1 MAEANKAK
9 LQPIPIAE
17 WIIGALGA
25 LLTIA
30 AIAYLVNEGWRG
42 DQRPPEITV
51 TVSAIEPIRSG
62 FRVRLTARNA
72 GGEAAARVR
81 IVGRLTTGGEDE
93 TAETEL
99 DYVPAHSERGAGLF
113 FRSDPRAGEFELRA
127 TGYEEP

>member
-1 MAEANKAK
+1 MAQANKAK
-9 LQPIPIAE
+9 LQQIPISE

-30 AIAYLVNEGWRG
+30 AIAYLVHEGWRG
-42 DQRPPEITV
+42 DQRPPEIA
-51 TVSAIEPIRSG
+51 VSVDAIEPIRSG
-62 FRVRLTARNA
+62 FRVRLNARND

-81 IVGRLTTGGEDE
+81 IVGRLTSGGEEE

-113 FRSDPRAGEFELRA
+113 FRGDPRAGQFELRA

>member
-1 MAEANKAK
+1 MAQANKAK
-9 LQPIPIAE
+9 LQEIPMTE

-51 TVSAIEPIRSG
+51 TVSAIEPIQSG
-62 FRVRLTARNA
+62 FRVRLNARNA
-72 GGEAAARVR
+72 GGEAAAGVQ
-81 IVGRLTTGGEDE
+81 IVGRLTSGGEEE

-99 DYVPAHSERGAGLF
+99 DYVPAHSERSAGLF
-113 FRSDPRAGEFELRA
+113 FRGDPRAGQFDLRA
-127 TGYEEP
+127 TGYEVP